1 MIRPAVL
8 AIVTL
13 LLPAIVLGEP
23 EQLRQA
29 RNNFEFG
36 KYEEA
41 IRLIDEAN
49 ERKLLADGPELV
61 EAYRIHGLSH
71 FYLGHRGEARRSFVK
86 LLSTDPDVLLD
97 SLLVPPLVIEEFE
110 SVKKENEA
118 ALGELRRRR
127 QATAEQQR
135 LAEEARRKLIEEAD
149 LQRRDSGRPTLSRL
163 ERVEKHNLLS
173 TLLPFG
179 VAQFEQG
186 RNTPGALFATAQ
198 GVTLFASILSYTQ
211 VQDRIEENGKVQPQN
226 LTLAKR
232 WRVAN
237 WISFGA
243 AVATYLGGVTDAVI
257 HFQEEKAISS
267 VVRGPAPPGRPAEP
281 PAQRPNQAG
290 TSFFIAP
297 SGDGVAAGICG
308 AF

>member
-1 MIRPAVL
+1 MIRPAAL
-8 AIVTL
+8 AIAAF
-13 LLPAIVLGEP
+13 LLPAAALAEP

-41 IRLIDEAN
+41 IRLIDELN
-49 ERKLLADGPELV
+49 EKKLLADGPELV

-86 LLSTDPDVLLD
+86 LLSTDPDVVLD

-110 SVKKENEA
+110 AVKRENEA
-118 ALGELRRRR
+118 TLGELRRRR
-127 QATAEQQR
+127 QASAEQQR

-149 LQRRDSGRPTLSRL
+149 DRRRDAGRPANERV
-163 ERVEKHNLLS
+163 ERVEKHNLFA

-198 GVTLFASILSYTQ
+198 GLTLFASILSYTQ
-211 VQDRIEENGKVQPQN
+211 VQDRIEANGRVQANN
-226 LTLAKR
+226 LTLAQR

-237 WISFGA
+237 WIAFGA
-243 AVATYLGGVTDAVI
+243 AVATYLGGVTDAVV
-257 HFQEEKAISS
+257 HFQEEKAVPWSP
-267 VVRGPAPPGRPAEP
+267 RAPAPKRPG
-281 PAQRPNQAG
+281 QAG
-290 TSFFIAP
+290 AAFFLAP
-297 SGDGVAAGICG
+297 SGTGVAAGVSG
-308 AF
+308 TF